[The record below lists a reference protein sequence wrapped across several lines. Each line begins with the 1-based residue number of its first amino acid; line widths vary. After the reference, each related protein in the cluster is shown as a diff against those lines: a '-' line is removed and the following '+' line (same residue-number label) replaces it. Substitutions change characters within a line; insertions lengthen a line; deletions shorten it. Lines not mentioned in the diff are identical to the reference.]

1 MLVLLEGMFVSAVH
15 VNKNKKDATCNRTSI
30 EQNHLGLKV
39 HLTDVLDKT
48 YLHWKWELRRVLK
61 GVLLGIG
68 RLLAW

>member
-15 VNKNKKDATCNRTSI
+15 INKNKKDAACNRTSI

-48 YLHWKWELRRVLK
+48 YLH
-61 GVLLGIG
+61 
-68 RLLAW
+68 